1 MEPLQ
6 SMRVFTTAVQA
17 GSFSAAGRSMG
28 LSPASISRHISA
40 LEETLGV
47 RLINRTSRKL
57 APTQLGMLYFEKAQ
71 RILEQFD
78 TLVDTISTHQDSP
91 RGLLQVHSRTSVGS
105 HFLATA
111 LPQFCARYPQVTVKL
126 WLTEEPLDV
135 IDHNIDV
142 AIRLGNLDE
151 PSLVVRKLSSGVE
164 RVLFASPNYLQA
176 NGIPREPED
185 LMQHNCL
192 TFPPEGR
199 LQDGNAAWAFRDAK
213 GTRELALSGSMQ
225 VNNAQVLREAALAGI
240 GIALLPAWIVAEDIK
255 AGRLQRVLPD
265 YGATPTTFDHS
276 IYAVYHRSPRPSPK
290 VRVFIDFLAELFQ
303 TRESDMN
310 MAEAVVNA
318 GQKTAAE

>member
-28 LSPASISRHISA
+28 LSPASISRHIST

-91 RGLLQVHSRTSVGS
+91 RGLLQVHVRTSVGTY
-105 HFLATA
+105 FLGMA
-111 LPQFCARYPQVTVKL
+111 LPQFCAKYPEVKVKL

-164 RVLFASPNYLQA
+164 RVLFASPAYLEAHGVPQ
-176 NGIPREPED
+176 EPED
-185 LMQHNCL
+185 LVHHNCL
-192 TFPPEGR
+192 TFPPEGK
-199 LQDGNAAWAFRDAK
+199 LQDGNATWSFRDDK
-213 GTRELALSGSMQ
+213 GTRELALSGSIQ
-225 VNNAQVLREAALAGI
+225 VNHHYMLRQAALAGI
-240 GIALLPAWIVAEDIK
+240 GIALLPAWIVADDMK
-255 AGRLQRVLPD
+255 AGRLQRVLPQ
-265 YGATPTTFDHS
+265 YSATPTTFDHS

-303 TRESDMN
+303 AREADMH
-310 MAEAVVNA
+310 MAEALLA
-318 GQKTAAE
+318 PSKAEAAE

>member
-1 MEPLQ
+1 
-6 SMRVFTTAVQA
+6 
-17 GSFSAAGRSMG
+17 
-28 LSPASISRHISA
+28 

-91 RGLLQVHSRTSVGS
+91 RGLLQVHVRTSVGT
-105 HFLATA
+105 HFLAQA
-111 LPQFCARYPQVTVKL
+111 LPQFCARHPQVKVKL

-135 IDHNIDV
+135 IDHNIDI

-164 RVLFASPNYLQA
+164 RVMFASAAYLAAHGTPQ
-176 NGIPREPED
+176 EPED
-185 LMQHNCL
+185 LVHHNCL
-192 TFPPEGR
+192 TFPPEGK
-199 LQDGNAAWAFRDAK
+199 LQDGNATWAFRDGK

-225 VNNAQVLREAALAGI
+225 VNHHYMLRQAALAGV
-240 GIALLPAWIVAEDIK
+240 GIALLPAWIVADDIA
-255 AGRLQRVLPD
+255 AGRLQRVLPA
-265 YGATPTTFDHS
+265 YSATPTTFDHS

-290 VRVFIDFLAELFQ
+290 VRVFIDFLAEVFQ
-303 TRESDMN
+303 SREADMSR
-310 MAEAVVNA
+310 AEDVVTA
-318 GQKTAAE
+318 PKAAAAE

>member
-1 MEPLQ
+1 MEALQ

-28 LSPASISRHISA
+28 LSPASISRHIST

-78 TLVDTISTHQDSP
+78 TLVDTISTHQESP
-91 RGLLQVHSRTSVGS
+91 RGLLQVHVRTSVGS
-105 HFLATA
+105 HFLAPA
-111 LPQFCARYPQVTVKL
+111 LPRFCARHPQVKVKL

-135 IDHNIDV
+135 IDHDIDV

-164 RVLFASPNYLQA
+164 RILFANDAYLEA
-176 NGIPREPED
+176 HGTPREPED
-185 LMQHNCL
+185 LIHHNCL

-199 LQDGNAAWAFRDAK
+199 LQDGNATWTFRDGK

-240 GIALLPAWIVAEDIK
+240 GIALLPAWIVAEDMK
-255 AGRLQRVLPD
+255 AGRLRRVLPHHST
-265 YGATPTTFDHS
+265 TPTTFDHS
-276 IYAVYHRSPRPSPK
+276 IYAVYHRAPRTSPK

-303 TRESDMN
+303 EHE
-310 MAEAVVNA
+310 AEMMEAA
-318 GQKTAAE
+318 GAAA

>member
-1 MEPLQ
+1 MEALQ

-28 LSPASISRHISA
+28 LSPASISRHIST

-78 TLVDTISTHQDSP
+78 TLVDTISTHQESP
-91 RGLLQVHSRTSVGS
+91 RGLLQVHVRTSVGS
-105 HFLATA
+105 HFLAPA
-111 LPQFCARYPQVTVKL
+111 LPRFCARHPQVKVKL

-151 PSLVVRKLSSGVE
+151 PSLVARKLSSGVE
-164 RVLFASPNYLQA
+164 RILFASASYLEA
-176 NGIPREPED
+176 HGTPREPED
-185 LMQHNCL
+185 LIHHNCL

-199 LQDGNAAWAFRDAK
+199 LQDGNAAWAFRDGK

-240 GIALLPAWIVAEDIK
+240 GIALLPAWIVAEDMK
-255 AGRLQRVLPD
+255 AGRLRRVLPS
-265 YGATPTTFDHS
+265 YSATPTTFDHS
-276 IYAVYHRSPRPSPK
+276 IYAVYHRAPRTSPK
-290 VRVFIDFLAELFQ
+290 VRVFIDFLAEVFQ
-303 TRESDMN
+303 AHE
-310 MAEAVVNA
+310 AEMTEAA
-318 GQKTAAE
+318 GVAA

>member
-57 APTQLGMLYFEKAQ
+57 APTQLGMLYFDKAQ

-91 RGLLQVHSRTSVGS
+91 RGLLQVHVRTSVGA
-105 HFLATA
+105 HFLAVA
-111 LPQFCARYPQVTVKL
+111 LPQFCARNPQVKVKL

-164 RVLFASPNYLQA
+164 RILFASPQYLQA
-176 NGIPREPED
+176 NGTPREPED
-185 LMQHNCL
+185 LIHHNCL

-240 GIALLPAWIVAEDIK
+240 GIALLPAWIVAEDLK
-255 AGRLQRVLPD
+255 AGRLQRVLPQF
-265 YGATPTTFDHS
+265 GATPTTFDHS
-276 IYAVYHRSPRPSPK
+276 IYAVYHRAPRTSPK

-303 TRESDMN
+303 AREADMN
-310 MAEAVVNA
+310 VAETLAATVQA
-318 GQKTAAE
+318 AAE